1 MAYKPSQIRQRVI
14 GNSGTRSPTDK
25 ELKRILYWAKEGRN
39 PERNE
44 LIVFMQLNGFRITET
59 ATIPVNCLMWPSGL
73 WRDEIIIPAKLCK
86 NNKANHALFVN
97 KRLKKSAD
105 QYVEF
110 RLKRKH
116 MITNDKNSYR
126 GLNPNAPL
134 VLAEG
139 GKSYS
144 LKIKRRTNID
154 GEIVD
159 YWAADT
165 LQEAFTNWCKNAGLG
180 GELSSHCG
188 RKALGSRL
196 AKNKHTSQEDIIA
209 TLLRHNEND
218 TIYNYVEE
226 STGTMRVIK
235 NLYENL

>member
-1 MAYKPSQIRQRVI
+1 MAYKPSQIRKRVI
-14 GNSGTRSPTDK
+14 GNSGVRAPTDK

-44 LIVFMQLNGFRITET
+44 LIVFMQLCGFRITET
-59 ATIPVNCLMWPSGL
+59 ATVPVHCLMWPSGL

-97 KRLKKSAD
+97 RRLRKAAD
-105 QYVEF
+105 QYVEV

-116 MITNDKNSYR
+116 MISGDVTKFR
-126 GLNPNAPL
+126 GLNPGMPF

-139 GKSYS
+139 GKKYS
-144 LKIKRRTNID
+144 LKLKRRTNIK
-154 GEIVD
+154 GETVD

-165 LQEAFTNWCKNAGLG
+165 LQEAFTNWCKATGLG

-188 RKALGSRL
+188 RKAFGSRL

-209 TLLRHNEND
+209 TLLRHNDND
-218 TIYNYVEE
+218 TIYHYVEE
-226 STGTMRVIK
+226 STGTMRA
-235 NLYENL
+235 LSSMYENL

>member
-1 MAYKPSQIRQRVI
+1 MTYNASKVRQRVI
-14 GNSGTRSPTDK
+14 GSSGTRAPTDK

-44 LIVFMQLNGFRITET
+44 LIVFMQLCGFRITET
-59 ATIPVNCLMWPSGL
+59 ATVPVECLMWPSGL

-86 NNKANHALFVN
+86 NNKANHMLFVN
-97 KRLKKSAD
+97 KRLKKAANA
-105 QYVEF
+105 YVDA

-116 MITNDKNSYR
+116 MVTGEEEYR
-126 GLNPNAPL
+126 GLNPKAPL
-134 VLAEG
+134 VLAEA
-139 GKSYS
+139 GKRYS
-144 LKIKRRTNID
+144 LKVKRRTNKD
-154 GEIVD
+154 GEVIE

-165 LQEAFTNWCKNAGLG
+165 LQEAFTSWCKSTGLD

-188 RKALGSRL
+188 RKAFGSRL

-209 TLLRHNEND
+209 TLLRHNDNE

-226 STGTMRVIK
+226 STGVLRVL
-235 NLYENL
+235 NNMYENI

>member
-1 MAYKPSQIRQRVI
+1 
-14 GNSGTRSPTDK
+14 
-25 ELKRILYWAKEGRN
+25 
-39 PERNE
+39 
-44 LIVFMQLNGFRITET
+44 
-59 ATIPVNCLMWPSGL
+59 MWPSEL

-97 KRLKKSAD
+97 RRLKKAAD
-105 QYVEF
+105 QYVEV

-126 GLNPNAPL
+126 GLNPEAPL

-139 GKSYS
+139 GKRYS
-144 LKIKRRTNID
+144 LKVKRRTSVE
-154 GEIVD
+154 GKVVD

-165 LQEAFTNWCKNAGLG
+165 LQEAFTIWCKNGGLG

-209 TLLRHNEND
+209 TLLRHNDNE
-218 TIYNYVEE
+218 TIYHYVEE
-226 STGTMRVIK
+226 STGVTRAFL

>member
-1 MAYKPSQIRQRVI
+1 MTYKKSQIRKRVI
-14 GNSGTRSPTDK
+14 GNTGTRAPTDK
-25 ELKRILYWAKEGRN
+25 ELKRIIYWAKEGRN

-59 ATIPVNCLMWPSGL
+59 ATVNVEMLMWPSGL

-86 NNKANHALFVN
+86 NTKANHMLFVN
-97 KRLKKSAD
+97 KRLRKAANE
-105 QYVEF
+105 YVEA

-116 MITNDKNSYR
+116 MITTDVKQYR
-126 GLNPNAPL
+126 GLKPDAPL

-139 GKSYS
+139 GKRYS

-154 GEIVD
+154 GKSVD

-165 LQEAFTNWCKNAGLG
+165 LQEAFSTWCKNAGLG

-209 TLLRHNEND
+209 VLLRHNEVG
-218 TIYNYVEE
+218 TIYHYVEE
-226 STGTMRVIK
+226 STGVTRTII

>member
-1 MAYKPSQIRQRVI
+1 MTYKPSQIRKRVI
-14 GNSGTRSPTDK
+14 GNNGTRAPTDK

-59 ATIPVNCLMWPSGL
+59 ATVPVECLMWPSGL
-73 WRDEIIIPAKLCK
+73 WRDEVIIPAKLSK
-86 NNKANHALFVN
+86 NNKANHILFVN
-97 KRLKKSAD
+97 RRLRQTAD
-105 QYVEF
+105 SYVEA

-116 MITNDKNSYR
+116 KITGDNTKYR
-126 GLNPNAPL
+126 GLNPKQPL

-139 GKSYS
+139 GKNYS
-144 LKIKRRTNID
+144 LKRKSRVNKA
-154 GEIVD
+154 GETID

-165 LQEAFTNWCKNAGLG
+165 LQEAFSNWCRATGLG

-188 RKALGSRL
+188 RKAFGSRL

-218 TIYNYVEE
+218 TIYHYVEE
-226 STGTMRVIK
+226 STGTMRV
-235 NLYENL
+235 LTSMYENL